1 MSSPYGPTQSQS
13 PSTWPPQPPPEEPE
27 SFFHRFR
34 VLFLVLGLVLGFGLA
49 SVAVAA
55 VLANNAA
62 SAVVQTEPS
71 ADPGITQAPPD
82 GVAAPAPSATAPAS
96 APAPAPTQTI
106 IIQRPAAAAPAQQAP
121 VFSGLRYV
129 GDGVYAN
136 SSTSNAFALAVHQA
150 YVDGDYWHQPGTS
163 QFWVYSTVT
172 GQSYLMTSSSVGN
185 PVVITGGN
193 NALVQFNFGH

>member
-1 MSSPYGPTQSQS
+1 MSHPYGPTQAY
-13 PSTWPPQPPPEEPE
+13 PPQAGQPLYYPPEEPE

-55 VLANNAA
+55 VIANNAA

-71 ADPGITQAPPD
+71 AVPSITQAPPD
-82 GVAAPAPSATAPAS
+82 GVAAPAPATTAPV
-96 APAPAPTQTI
+96 PAPTRTI
-106 IIQRPAAAAPAQQAP
+106 IIQPPAAQQAP

-129 GDGVYAN
+129 GNGVYAN

-150 YVDGDYWHQPGTS
+150 YLDGDYWHQPGVS